1 MSLRQVPNRAAVKT
15 SNTFAA
21 LATVEPD
28 VPEPPELPGSV
39 QQRSNRCPVTSLSAS
54 RRCCGPTSSQ
64 CRFQSAK
71 TAKASQDSVMA
82 HAEAVALSGGDEVA
96 HAEMPQTPQPCR
108 PKLSAKTFLEKRT
121 QSLMPVAS
129 GWEKLQ
135 MILDS
140 GASVSVVPPSV
151 GGDYEV
157 VRGEAAM
164 AGVKYE
170 IADGSQIPN
179 LGEKFLP
186 IVTREK
192 SWRGLK
198 VEVADIAQ
206 AFQSVRS
213 LVKTGHRV
221 VFGDGPDGTAH
232 YIEHNVTG
240 EVNWVEDDG
249 LNYLMTYLI
258 APKEVA
264 GFTRPA
270 PSQ

>member
-1 MSLRQVPNRAAVKT
+1 
-15 SNTFAA
+15 
-21 LATVEPD
+21 
-28 VPEPPELPGSV
+28 
-39 QQRSNRCPVTSLSAS
+39 
-54 RRCCGPTSSQ
+54 
-64 CRFQSAK
+64 
-71 TAKASQDSVMA
+71 MA
-82 HAEAVALSGGDEVA
+82 HAEAVTLSGGDEVA

-108 PKLSAKTFLEKRT
+108 PKLSAKAFLEKRS
-121 QSLMPVAS
+121 QSLMPLAS
-129 GWEKLQ
+129 GWERLQ

-151 GGDYEV
+151 GGAYEV
-157 VRGEAAM
+157 VRGKAAM

-179 LGEKFLP
+179 LGEKLLP
-186 IVTREK
+186 IVTRENT
-192 SWRGLK
+192 WRGIK

-206 AFQSVRS
+206 ALQSVRS

>member
-1 MSLRQVPNRAAVKT
+1 MKP
-15 SNTFAA
+15 
-21 LATVEPD
+21 LAT
-28 VPEPPELPGSV
+28 
-39 QQRSNRCPVTSLSAS
+39 
-54 RRCCGPTSSQ
+54 
-64 CRFQSAK
+64 
-71 TAKASQDSVMA
+71 
-82 HAEAVALSGGDEVA
+82 
-96 HAEMPQTPQPCR
+96 
-108 PKLSAKTFLEKRT
+108 
-121 QSLMPVAS
+121 

-135 MILDS
+135 MVLDS

-151 GGDYEV
+151 GGDYEIV
-157 VRGEAAM
+157 QGEAAM
-164 AGVKYE
+164 AGVRYE

-179 LGEKFLP
+179 LDEKLLP

-206 AFQSVRS
+206 ALQSVRS

-232 YIEHNVTG
+232 YIEHNATG

-249 LNYLMTYLI
+249 RNYLMTYFI
-258 APKEVA
+258 APKESA

-270 PSQ
+270 PSR